1 MGEIAPAGIPVTSDV
16 KISKTIPPNRNL
28 LKKQLKSPPFK
39 KNTPVIDGQITPN
52 EWKDAAEVQ
61 LTLNDVFEAPK
72 MHTKVHCGL
81 RNDMLYIAFTC
92 TEEVIDFL
100 TVNANKQGGDN
111 VTSDDCVEVFL
122 DPGITQSKFYHVAV
136 NPLGIY
142 LTDGSYKN
150 WNPDIKTAA
159 SINKEKQEWI
169 VELGIPV
176 KGMELAPPGLD

>member
-1 MGEIAPAGIPVTSDV
+1 
-16 KISKTIPPNRNL
+16 
-28 LKKQLKSPPFK
+28 
-39 KNTPVIDGQITPN
+39 
-52 EWKDAAEVQ
+52 
-61 LTLNDVFEAPK
+61 

-176 KGMELAPPGLD
+176 KGMELAPPRFGLNFNRERRPKDALLELSSWVMTRGGFGRPERFGTAIIVD